1 MLSDQTPVDMIEH
14 AMQALAHADPDIAR
28 AYPLVG
34 APSPRQRDPGFATFF
49 STIVSQQISTE
60 AARAIMGRVNTLLPE
75 LHAKAVME
83 VEGQGLRDAGL
94 SWRKIEYAKGLAEAE
109 LAGTFS
115 ADGLAHLSDDEA
127 IAAITQLRGFG
138 RWSAEIYLMF
148 AHGRPDIM
156 PGLDLGLVIAA
167 QHLKKLRKRPD
178 AKRRT
183 PALSPTASRNAS
195 PSAIAT
201 SSTVWWLSMCRSPVA
216 RTMRSKNPS
225 AFSPTWKRG
234 GSTPS
239 RANAAPLSQGRSTTS
254 RVACGGLAR
263 S

>member
-1 MLSDQTPVDMIEH
+1 M
-14 AMQALAHADPDIAR
+14 
-28 AYPLVG
+28 G

-83 VEGQGLRDAGL
+83 VEGQALRDAGL

-127 IAAITQLRGFG
+127 ITAITQLRGFG

-148 AHGRPDIM
+148 SLKRPDIF
-156 PGLDLGLVIAA
+156 PADDL
-167 QHLKKLRKRPD
+167 
-178 AKRRT
+178 
-183 PALSPTASRNAS
+183 AL
-195 PSAIAT
+195 
-201 SSTVWWLSMCRSPVA
+201 
-216 RTMRSKNPS
+216 
-225 AFSPTWKRG
+225 
-234 GSTPS
+234 
-239 RANAAPLSQGRSTTS
+239 
-254 RVACGGLAR
+254 RVALGRLKGMEDKPTPKQARQLVEPWPLAQRGVTVFMALLSRRAGLAR
-263 S
+263 LSQPVDDVGLYGGRASRGRCKPLPGRYLCHPWQRTLVLPCPQRPSSEGLEMSS